1 MAYLTRETK
10 TELATDAKNATR
22 RPSEKQQEDAQPNN
36 LKSGYCVI
44 PVSSSHQFARMI
56 QEVSAGLS
64 AKPQKHLPCTYLY
77 DERGSKLYEQI
88 TELPEYYPTRTETA
102 ILKKIASELRDL
114 TETQLKEP
122 PELVEL
128 GSGSSLK
135 TRIILDEWLQN
146 GQCLSY
152 IPVDVSE
159 TMLYE
164 TARAL
169 TREYKQL
176 NVLGLAGEYEDA
188 LNFLP
193 AQRERLF
200 LFLGSTLGNFSKESQ
215 ARFFQLLLNKMRPG
229 SRLLL
234 GYDRMPHSKKTKNFI
249 ESAYNDA
256 SGVTR
261 LFNLN
266 ILTHLNQKLGGNFDL
281 SRWKHCALYN
291 EVDQQIEMF
300 VESTKAQSVFLE
312 ALGRSFNFEAG
323 ERILTEISRKFDP
336 QELSDWF
343 KAQGFQVIKH
353 WQDSAEWY
361 GLLLLQV

>member
-1 MAYLTRETK
+1 MAYLTHEK
-10 TELATDAKNATR
+10 KPASATEAQNATR
-22 RPSEKQQEDAQPNN
+22 RPSEKPESTQPKT

-44 PVSSSHQFARMI
+44 PVSSPHQVARMI
-56 QEVSAGLS
+56 QEVSEGLS
-64 AKPQKHLPCTYLY
+64 ASPQKYLPCTYLY
-77 DERGSKLYEQI
+77 DERGSELYEQI

-102 ILKKIASELRDL
+102 ILKQIAPELRHL

-122 PELVEL
+122 PEIVEL

-135 TRIILDEWLQN
+135 TRIILGEWLQN
-146 GQCLSY
+146 GQGLNY

-159 TMLYE
+159 TMLSE

-176 NVLGLAGEYEDA
+176 NVLGLTGQYEDA

-200 LFLGSTLGNFSKESQ
+200 IFLGGTLGNFSKESQ
-215 ARFFQLLLNKMRPG
+215 AQFFQLLLNKMGPG

-234 GYDRMPHSKKTKNFI
+234 GYDRRPHANKTKAFI
-249 ESAYNDA
+249 ETAYNDA
-256 SGVTR
+256 SGVTQA
-261 LFNLN
+261 FNLN
-266 ILTHLNQKLGGNFDL
+266 ILAHLNQKLGGNFDL
-281 SRWKHCALYN
+281 TRWRHCALYN
-291 EVDQQIEMF
+291 TVNQQIEMF
-300 VESTKAQSVFLE
+300 VESTEAQSVFLE
-312 ALGRSFNFEAG
+312 ALGRSFTFEAG

-343 KAQGFQVIKH
+343 EARGFQAIKH
-353 WQDSAEWY
+353 WQDSAGWY
-361 GLLLLQV
+361 GLLLLQA